1 MKPQMAMWFFH
12 LPTLVAVWT
21 PRLSTGSL
29 IHSLQ
34 PNSGAAARCKAEV
47 MGIVKGRHG
56 AIIVDSE
63 TGKGATIGVLFPALE
78 DRRQAEEPA
87 AKVQMEIE
95 ASRND

>member
-1 MKPQMAMWFFH
+1 MKPQIAMWFFN

-29 IHSLQ
+29 IHSSQ
-34 PNSGAAARCKAEV
+34 PNSGAAAAR
-47 MGIVKGRHG
+47 
-56 AIIVDSE
+56 
-63 TGKGATIGVLFPALE
+63 GK
-78 DRRQAEEPA
+78 AEEPA

>member
-1 MKPQMAMWFFH
+1 MDTAKILIVYDQINALHSVSCPIMKPQIAMWFFN

-34 PNSGAAARCKAEV
+34 PNSGAAARCKAE
-47 MGIVKGRHG
+47 
-56 AIIVDSE
+56 
-63 TGKGATIGVLFPALE
+63 
-78 DRRQAEEPA
+78 EPA